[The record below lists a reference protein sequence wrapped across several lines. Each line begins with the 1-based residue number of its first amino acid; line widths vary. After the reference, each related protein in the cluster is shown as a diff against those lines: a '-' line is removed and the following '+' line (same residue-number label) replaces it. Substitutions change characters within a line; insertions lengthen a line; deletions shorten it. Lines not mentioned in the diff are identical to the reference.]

1 MFYNQANSAK
11 YVSTHDNFIFLFIA
25 APKFLLNLTH
35 NGYFYNDD
43 VLNFVVAEN
52 STCYSCIDCSV
63 TGYPV
68 PNVTWLYHD
77 NSNPYKPVITNES
90 DSTSDLF
97 LLDNGQVCL

>member
-1 MFYNQANSAK
+1 M
-11 YVSTHDNFIFLFIA
+11 
-25 APKFLLNLTH
+25 NLTH
-35 NGYFYNDD
+35 DGYFYNDD

-63 TGYPV
+63 TGYPR

-77 NSNPYKPVITNES
+77 NRNPYKPVITNES